1 MRGEGGRS
9 RMVGKKRIIIL
20 EKIWMRSHILKEI
33 NTKELIRMGTPAIRI
48 MHLER
53 GIMDS
58 GGGRAFRMATIG

>member
-1 MRGEGGRS
+1 
-9 RMVGKKRIIIL
+9 MVGKKRIIIL

-53 GIMDS
+53 GDH
-58 GGGRAFRMATIG
+58 GFWRR